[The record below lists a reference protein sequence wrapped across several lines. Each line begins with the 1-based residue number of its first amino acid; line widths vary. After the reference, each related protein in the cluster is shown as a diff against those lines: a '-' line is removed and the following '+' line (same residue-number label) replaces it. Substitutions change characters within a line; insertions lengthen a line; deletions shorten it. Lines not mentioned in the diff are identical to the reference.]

1 MVADYFTK
9 ALQGMIFKQLR
20 DMIMGNTII
29 ALPTDEVTKTVGM
42 TRRIPAVIPPQ
53 ESRSVLRCNDATRS
67 SPRSLT
73 VLPTRKEPM
82 RANMRDAEP
91 TRSSTVI
98 RRVAEVLNPS
108 KLVTGKRAISWAEIV
123 SR

>member
-1 MVADYFTK
+1 
-9 ALQGMIFKQLR
+9 
-20 DMIMGNTII
+20 
-29 ALPTDEVTKTVGM
+29 
-42 TRRIPAVIPPQ
+42 
-53 ESRSVLRCNDATRS
+53 
-67 SPRSLT
+67 
-73 VLPTRKEPM
+73 M